1 MKSLLSGL
9 AGVACSMLV
18 MAMGAAMVLVQ
29 HTAGGTVT
37 LA

>member
-1 MKSLLSGL
+1 MKTLVSGL

-18 MAMGAAMVLVQ
+18 MAIGAAMFLAQ
-29 HTAGGTVT
+29 HPAGMA